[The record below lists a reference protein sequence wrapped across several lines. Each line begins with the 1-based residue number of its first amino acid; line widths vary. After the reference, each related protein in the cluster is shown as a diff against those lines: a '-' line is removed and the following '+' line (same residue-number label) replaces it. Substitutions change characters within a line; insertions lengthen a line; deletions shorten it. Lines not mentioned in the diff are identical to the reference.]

1 MTARVLYRTCDW
13 LDVIDLVE
21 LISEAPQ
28 SWQVREISTSGA
40 LGPTRYMKGGP
51 NQLHRS
57 WEAAHAHLVKRAEKR
72 VQEAVQN
79 VAFLQTD
86 LERIKA
92 MQKVA
97 LQ

>member
-1 MTARVLYRTCDW
+1 MTTRVLYRTCDW
-13 LDVIDLVE
+13 LDAIDLVE
-21 LISEAPQ
+21 LISETPR
-28 SWQVREISTSGA
+28 SWHVREISTSGA

-57 WEAAHAHLVKRAEKR
+57 WEAAHAHLVKRAEKL

-92 MQKVA
+92 MKKEA

>member
-1 MTARVLYRTCDW
+1 MAARVLYRTCDW
-13 LDVIDLVE
+13 NDSIDLVE
-21 LISEAPQ
+21 LIDETVK
-28 SWQVREISTSGA
+28 SWHVREISTTGV

-51 NQLHRS
+51 NRLHRS
-57 WEAAHAHLVKRAEKR
+57 WSAAHEHLVKRAERR

-79 VAFLQTD
+79 VAYLQTE

-92 MQKVA
+92 MKKES